1 MEHHDN
7 TEHCAV
13 QKTRS
18 AGTPLSLSEAE
29 VNFPLDLCFRIT
41 GPNLS
46 SNSSHYSLIT
56 SFNNP
61 LGLVGEIWIFL
72 LLILHSAIFYRK
84 LWTLGLPGGYR
95 LFKFEGNVYID
106 TILLADETPWF
117 HPHFI
122 SKSLLFMPNFFINL
136 VT

>member
-18 AGTPLSLSEAE
+18 AGTPLSLGEAE

-61 LGLVGEIWIFL
+61 LGLVGEI
-72 LLILHSAIFYRK
+72 
-84 LWTLGLPGGYR
+84 
-95 LFKFEGNVYID
+95 
-106 TILLADETPWF
+106 
-117 HPHFI
+117 
-122 SKSLLFMPNFFINL
+122 
-136 VT
+136 